1 MKKHFLLLILSLLFL
16 PIAQGKV
23 KLPAMMGDHMVLQQN
38 SSVKLWG
45 WADGKKVTVTT
56 SWNNRTYQASTDK
69 DGTWLVKVDT
79 PEGGYTPYSITISDG
94 TPVTLSDILIGEVW
108 ICSGQSNMEMRMM
121 GNTAQPIDN
130 SLETLLN
137 AGNYRDRIRFITVPR
152 IKDVQRRADFKKE
165 KWKVSTPETTIDCS
179 ATAYFFAKQITETL
193 NLPVGLVINS
203 WGGSRIE
210 SWMTEETLSSIQGI
224 DIETAKSSKL
234 DVRNRL
240 GCLYDIMLWPVKNY
254 TARGFLWY
262 QGESNIFNYQFYAP
276 MMTAMVQLWRN
287 VWEAPDMPFYYV
299 QIAPYKYENSR
310 NTGAALL
317 REAQVEALKTIP
329 NSGIVPTTDIGD
341 EFCIHPPQKDVVG
354 LRLATLALT
363 KTYGIRRLPSN
374 GPMMTKV
381 DYADKKA
388 IVTFDNAPAGLFPT
402 FSELEGFE
410 IAGADKKFYPAKA
423 KIVGR
428 TNTVEVWSE
437 EVAQPVAVRY
447 AFRNY
452 VGNITLR
459 NTFGLS
465 AFPFRTDTWDETA
478 MLVFV
483 TELIQSFDTVLQ
495 RPDVTETG
503 ISLSHDFCT
512 HGVRSNREI
521 QATVTAWHSHTVQS
535 GFHHCIQVSLCAG
548 SVFHATVCTMRTF
561 FVHSFCIGSNY
572 FTCDFTGNFQ
582 YFIVRVDCI
591 RIVLRCVVILVFI
604 SVIAFFQLTDTLHH
618 RIVQVELEFRMFCIK
633 VWHFYCFFVVVLG
646 FGSLKFKG
654 KNCYIFVSKKK

>member
-1 MKKHFLLLILSLLFL
+1 MKRIIIALCMLYLFGGNLSAKVVLPQILS
-16 PIAQGKV
+16 
-23 KLPAMMGDHMVLQQN
+23 DHAVLQQQTE
-38 SSVKLWG
+38 VKLWG
-45 WADGKKVTVTT
+45 KAVPNTTVNVTP
-56 SWNNRTYQASTDK
+56 SWNNQTITAQSDNEGRWQVSIQ
-69 DGTWLVKVDT
+69 T
-79 PEGGYTPYSITISDG
+79 PAADFTPYSIEFSDG
-94 TPVTLSDILIGEVW
+94 EITRIQNILIGEVW
-108 ICSGQSNMEMRMM
+108 FCSGQSNMEMPLNGFWNCPIEHANETIATSGEWNAIRMATIPKT
-121 GNTAQPIDN
+121 GALTPQEHVAGSWKESNPF
-130 SLETLLN
+130 N
-137 AGNYRDRIRFITVPR
+137 APYF
-152 IKDVQRRADFKKE
+152 
-165 KWKVSTPETTIDCS
+165 S
-179 ATAYFFAKQITETL
+179 ATAFNFARML
-193 NLPVGLVINS
+193 HRVLRVPVGIIS
-203 WGGSRIE
+203 CAWGGSRVE
-210 SWMTEETLSSIQGI
+210 GWLPREVVEGFR
-224 DIETAKSSKL
+224 
-234 DVRNRL
+234 DVDLKKEIKKPEKGKEWDYYTPTVMYN
-240 GCLYDIMLWPVKNY
+240 GMLKPLQRY
-254 TARGFLWY
+254 TIRGFLWY

-465 AFPFRTDTWDETA
+465 AFPFRTDTWD
-478 MLVFV
+478 
-483 TELIQSFDTVLQ
+483 
-495 RPDVTETG
+495 DV
-503 ISLSHDFCT
+503 
-512 HGVRSNREI
+512 
-521 QATVTAWHSHTVQS
+521 
-535 GFHHCIQVSLCAG
+535 
-548 SVFHATVCTMRTF
+548 
-561 FVHSFCIGSNY
+561 
-572 FTCDFTGNFQ
+572 
-582 YFIVRVDCI
+582 
-591 RIVLRCVVILVFI
+591 
-604 SVIAFFQLTDTLHH
+604 
-618 RIVQVELEFRMFCIK
+618 K
-633 VWHFYCFFVVVLG
+633 
-646 FGSLKFKG
+646 
-654 KNCYIFVSKKK
+654 

>member
-1 MKKHFLLLILSLLFL
+1 MKRIIIALCLLSLVGGRLSAKVVLPEILS
-16 PIAQGKV
+16 
-23 KLPAMMGDHMVLQQN
+23 DHAVLQQQTEVN
-38 SSVKLWG
+38 LWG
-45 WADGKKVTVTT
+45 KATPNTTVSVTP
-56 SWNNRTYQASTDK
+56 SWNNRTITARSDAEGKWQVSIQ
-69 DGTWLVKVDT
+69 T
-79 PEGGYTPYSITISDG
+79 PAADFTPHSIEFSDG
-94 TPVTLSDILIGEVW
+94 EITRIQNILIGEVW
-108 ICSGQSNMEMRMM
+108 FCSGQSNMEMPLNGFWNCPIEHANETIATSGEWNAIRMATIPKT
-121 GNTAQPIDN
+121 GALTPQEHVAGSWKESNPF
-130 SLETLLN
+130 N
-137 AGNYRDRIRFITVPR
+137 APYF
-152 IKDVQRRADFKKE
+152 
-165 KWKVSTPETTIDCS
+165 S
-179 ATAYFFAKQITETL
+179 ATAFNFARML
-193 NLPVGLVINS
+193 HRVLRVPVGIIS
-203 WGGSRIE
+203 CAWGGSRVE
-210 SWMTEETLSSIQGI
+210 GWLPREVVEGFR
-224 DIETAKSSKL
+224 
-234 DVRNRL
+234 DVDLKKEIKKPEKGKEWDYYTPTVMYN
-240 GCLYDIMLWPVKNY
+240 GMLKPLQRY
-254 TARGFLWY
+254 TIRGFLWY

-374 GPMMTKV
+374 GPTMTKV

-437 EVAQPVAVRY
+437 EVAQPIAVRY

-465 AFPFRTDTWDETA
+465 AFPFRTDTWD
-478 MLVFV
+478 
-483 TELIQSFDTVLQ
+483 
-495 RPDVTETG
+495 DV
-503 ISLSHDFCT
+503 
-512 HGVRSNREI
+512 
-521 QATVTAWHSHTVQS
+521 
-535 GFHHCIQVSLCAG
+535 
-548 SVFHATVCTMRTF
+548 
-561 FVHSFCIGSNY
+561 
-572 FTCDFTGNFQ
+572 
-582 YFIVRVDCI
+582 
-591 RIVLRCVVILVFI
+591 
-604 SVIAFFQLTDTLHH
+604 
-618 RIVQVELEFRMFCIK
+618 K
-633 VWHFYCFFVVVLG
+633 
-646 FGSLKFKG
+646 
-654 KNCYIFVSKKK
+654 

>member
-262 QGESNIFNYQFYAP
+262 QGESNIFNYQLYAP

-299 QIAPYKYENSR
+299 QIAPHKYGNSR
-310 NTGAALL
+310 NINSALL
-317 REAQVEALKTIP
+317 QEAQMKALKTIP
-329 NSGIVPTTDIGD
+329 NSGMIPTIDVGD
-341 EFCIHPPQKDVVG
+341 EFCIHPPQKNVVG
-354 LRLATLALT
+354 LRLANLALT
-363 KTYGIRRLPSN
+363 KTYGLHKLPST

-381 DYADKKA
+381 EYSGNKA
-388 IVTFDNAPAGLFPT
+388 IVTLDNAPYGLAPGNC
-402 FSELEGFE
+402 ELEGFE

-423 KIVGR
+423 RIAGR
-428 TNTVEVWSE
+428 TRNVEVWSDQ
-437 EVAQPVAVRY
+437 VTQPVAVRY

-452 VGNITLR
+452 VDHITLR
-459 NTFGLS
+459 NTLGIA
-465 AFPFRTDTWDETA
+465 AFPFRTDTWD
-478 MLVFV
+478 
-483 TELIQSFDTVLQ
+483 
-495 RPDVTETG
+495 DV
-503 ISLSHDFCT
+503 
-512 HGVRSNREI
+512 
-521 QATVTAWHSHTVQS
+521 
-535 GFHHCIQVSLCAG
+535 
-548 SVFHATVCTMRTF
+548 
-561 FVHSFCIGSNY
+561 
-572 FTCDFTGNFQ
+572 
-582 YFIVRVDCI
+582 
-591 RIVLRCVVILVFI
+591 
-604 SVIAFFQLTDTLHH
+604 
-618 RIVQVELEFRMFCIK
+618 K
-633 VWHFYCFFVVVLG
+633 
-646 FGSLKFKG
+646 
-654 KNCYIFVSKKK
+654 

>member
-363 KTYGIRRLPSN
+363 KTCLLYTSPS
-374 GPMMTKV
+374 P
-381 DYADKKA
+381 
-388 IVTFDNAPAGLFPT
+388 
-402 FSELEGFE
+402 
-410 IAGADKKFYPAKA
+410 
-423 KIVGR
+423 R
-428 TNTVEVWSE
+428 
-437 EVAQPVAVRY
+437 
-447 AFRNY
+447 
-452 VGNITLR
+452 
-459 NTFGLS
+459 
-465 AFPFRTDTWDETA
+465 DT
-478 MLVFV
+478 
-483 TELIQSFDTVLQ
+483 
-495 RPDVTETG
+495 R
-503 ISLSHDFCT
+503 
-512 HGVRSNREI
+512 
-521 QATVTAWHSHTVQS
+521 
-535 GFHHCIQVSLCAG
+535 
-548 SVFHATVCTMRTF
+548 
-561 FVHSFCIGSNY
+561 
-572 FTCDFTGNFQ
+572 
-582 YFIVRVDCI
+582 
-591 RIVLRCVVILVFI
+591 
-604 SVIAFFQLTDTLHH
+604 
-618 RIVQVELEFRMFCIK
+618 
-633 VWHFYCFFVVVLG
+633 
-646 FGSLKFKG
+646 
-654 KNCYIFVSKKK
+654 